1 MPKKTT
7 SKTILYLCV
16 VVLAATAWAEDGWQS
31 LFDGQTLNGWKASEN
46 QGGFKVVDGAIA
58 FDGARSLLF
67 YVGEIQ
73 QANPDSAQ

>member
-1 MPKKTT
+1 MPKNTT
-7 SKTILYLCV
+7 SKTLLSLGV

-58 FDGARSLLF
+58 FDGARSHLF
-67 YVGEIQ
+67 YVGAIQ